1 MDATISSTSAASAL
15 PSDVLARLAQK
26 GSVRTFPRHSVL
38 IHEGDDTNS
47 LFVIVTGR
55 VKIYLSDSD
64 GREVTLATQ
73 GAGEYV
79 GELVL
84 DGGPRSASVMALEQT
99 QCIVIR
105 HGELQQFITENPEF
119 ALHLIHDLMR
129 RTRRLTE
136 NVRSLALLDVY
147 GRVAHVLLE
156 LAHDVDGHL
165 VVTERLTQQDL
176 ANRVGASREMV
187 SRILRDLDRGGYIRQ
202 ENGRMIIDRPPPARW

>member
-1 MDATISSTSAASAL
+1 M
-15 PSDVLARLAQK
+15 LARLAQR
-26 GSVRTFPRHSVL
+26 GSVRSYPRHAVL
-38 IHEGDDTNS
+38 INEGDDTNS
-47 LFVIVTGR
+47 LFVIVAGR
-55 VKIYLSDSD
+55 VRVYLSDSD

-73 GAGEYV
+73 GPGEYF

-84 DGGPRSASVMALEQT
+84 DGGPRSASVMTLDST
-99 QCIVIR
+99 QCVVIK
-105 HGELQQFITENPEF
+105 HNELQQFLAENPEF
-119 ALHLIHDLMR
+119 ALHLIGDLVR

-156 LAHDVDGHL
+156 LAHDVDGQL

-187 SRILRDLDRGGYIRQ
+187 NRILRDLDRGGYIRQ
-202 ENGRMIIDRPPPARW
+202 EDGRIIIDRPPPAHW